1 MSWKHLGETFDI
13 HGGGIDLVFPHHEN
27 EIAQSR
33 CAFQTP
39 VMANYWM
46 HNGFLQVEGEKM
58 SKSLGNFVTIH
69 ELLKDWPGEVLRF
82 NMLRTHYRQP
92 LDWTVKGLEESRK
105 VLDGWYDIVGEDSAS
120 GGAPDA
126 DFLAALCDDLNT
138 PNALTQLHRLAGE
151 IRGPGQAALQGSF
164 KVSATLVGLLGQ
176 SKQQYLDS
184 DPRTIIVDETKVLS
198 LIDARAAARKAK
210 DFKESDR
217 IRDELAA
224 MGVVLKD
231 SKEGTTWEI
240 AR

>member
-1 MSWKHLGETFDI
+1 
-13 HGGGIDLVFPHHEN
+13 
-27 EIAQSR
+27 
-33 CAFQTP
+33 
-39 VMANYWM
+39 
-46 HNGFLQVEGEKM
+46 
-58 SKSLGNFVTIH
+58 
-69 ELLKDWPGEVLRF
+69 
-82 NMLRTHYRQP
+82 
-92 LDWTVKGLEESRK
+92 
-105 VLDGWYDIVGEDSAS
+105 LDGWYDIVGEDSAS